1 MLRLKKEISQ
11 LLSPWTNIDA
21 EQIQEL
27 LEIPPE
33 KNMGDLSFPCFVLAK
48 ERRKP
53 PALIAGELADRLRHQ
68 QGIYWNAVDS
78 KGPYLNF
85 HMNFNA
91 LGGRVI
97 EEILAGRQWNEWCH
111 EGEGGTVVID
121 YSAPNIAKPFGV
133 GHLRSTIIGNAL
145 YLIYRALGYNCVGIN
160 HLGDWGTQFGKLIT
174 AYTLW
179 GEEQKLQ
186 DDPVDYAYELYVKFH
201 QEAKNQESLEDDARD
216 WFRRLEGGEK
226 EALSL
231 WKTFCQFSLEEF
243 KRVYRILGIEFDYYH
258 GESHYNPYL
267 EQTLS
272 LIKEKG
278 ITRMS
283 DGALIVDLEKYG
295 LPTSILQKKDGTTL
309 YMTRDIAA
317 AIYRHEQ
324 FNFSRMLYVVGSEQ
338 TLHFQQMFKILELLG
353 YDWAENCVHVP
364 FGLIRF
370 KEGRMSTRE
379 GNVILLEE
387 VVDRAIALAGDIIEE
402 KNPDL
407 HDKENAARIV
417 GLGAI
422 KFGDL
427 SNDRIKNI
435 DFDWEKVLDFSGETA
450 PYIQYA
456 HARICSITRKA
467 REEHRHLLSGHTDT
481 MEMIKEFTA
490 EEEECLVKELALMP
504 DAILR
509 SAEADKPSLLARYLI
524 NVAREFNR
532 FYHNCPVLG
541 AGDDKKTSS
550 RLILIDAT
558 RIVLAGGLELLGIEA
573 PEEM

>member
-11 LLSPWTNIDA
+11 LLSPWTNMDTERIR
-21 EQIQEL
+21 EL

-33 KNMGDLSFPCFVLAK
+33 KNMGDLSFPCFVLAGTK
-48 ERRKP
+48 RKP
-53 PALIAGELADRLRHQ
+53 PALIAGELADQLRHQ
-68 QGIYWNAVDS
+68 RGVYWNGVDS

-85 HMNFNA
+85 HMDFNA
-91 LGGRVI
+91 LGGMVI
-97 EEILAGRQWNEWCH
+97 DEILAGKSWDIWCH
-111 EGEGGTVVID
+111 EGEGRTVVID

-145 YLIYRALGYNCVGIN
+145 YLIYRALGYNCVGVN

-179 GEEQKLQ
+179 GEEHKLQ

-201 QEAKNQESLEDDARD
+201 QEAKDQQSLEDDARD
-216 WFRRLEGGEK
+216 WFRRLESGEK
-226 EALSL
+226 ESLSL

-243 KRVYRILGIEFDYYH
+243 KRVYKILGVEFDYYH

-267 EQTLS
+267 EQTLN
-272 LIKEKG
+272 LLKEKG

-353 YDWAENCVHVP
+353 CDWAENCAHVP

-379 GNVILLEE
+379 GNIILLEE
-387 VVDRAIALAGDIIEE
+387 VVDRAIALAGEIIEE

-407 HDKENAARIV
+407 HDRDNAARIV

-456 HARICSITRKA
+456 HARICSIMRKA
-467 REEHRHLLSGHTDT
+467 REEHHHLLPGHTDV

-490 EEEECLVKELALMP
+490 EEEECLVKELAMMP

-524 NVAREFNR
+524 DVAREFNR

-541 AGDDKKTSS
+541 AGDEKKISS
-550 RLILIDAT
+550 RLILIEAT